1 MDNLQ
6 RFIFDNAPVRGEIAH
21 LKETWQTIM
30 NQRNYPPLV
39 KQLLGEALVSCLLLV
54 GTIKFEGQLSLQFQG
69 DNRLSL
75 ILVQCDHQLN
85 MRALANFEENLDDEA
100 YKDAF
105 LQGQMV
111 MNVNQ
116 YHQTQVSQ
124 SMVPVKSLSM
134 AENLSWYFSQSEQIT
149 THVWLATDDLG
160 AAGMLLQLMP
170 GESEDSA
177 QKEEFW
183 EYAMH
188 MGQTVTA
195 PELLN
200 LENEVLLHRLYHE
213 SNLRLFESRDVR
225 FKCQCSEE
233 KMRQVLQVVGEE
245 EVNKL
250 LLEYPKIEVN
260 CEFCN
265 QQFLFDSIDAAL
277 LFKTAKN
284 SG

>member
-85 MRALANFEENLDDEA
+85 MRALANFEENLEEEA
-100 YKDAF
+100 YKEAF

-116 YHQTQVSQ
+116 YHQTQVAQ

-149 THVWLATDDLG
+149 THVWLAADDQG

-170 GESEDSA
+170 GEGEDST

-200 LENEVLLHRLYHE
+200 LGNEVLLHRLYHE

-233 KMRQVLQVVGEE
+233 KMRQVLQVLGEE

-265 QQFLFDSIDAAL
+265 QQFLFDSIDTAL
-277 LFKTAKN
+277 LFKSAGT

>member
-6 RFIFDNAPVRGEIAH
+6 RFLFDNAPVRGEIAH

-85 MRALANFEENLDDEA
+85 MRALANFEENLEDEA
-100 YKDAF
+100 YKEAF

-149 THVWLATDDLG
+149 TYVWLATDDHG

-170 GESEDSA
+170 GEGEDSA

-213 SNLRLFESRDVR
+213 SNIRLFESRDVR
-225 FKCQCSEE
+225 FKCQCSED
-233 KMRQVLQVVGEE
+233 KMRQVLQVLGEE

-265 QQFLFDSIDAAL
+265 QQFLFDSIDVAL
-277 LFKTAKN
+277 LFKSAGTA
-284 SG
+284 G